1 MAGAA
6 PRLDELRAEI
16 DGLDERIQELLER
29 RTELAERVSAL
40 KREAGELTLFMRPGR
55 EAAVVRRVLARH
67 RGPFPKAALFRI
79 WREII
84 SGTLTLE
91 GPLSLALEAGPAGC
105 SELARLTSDHFGSSA
120 PLGRCENAHAVIEA
134 LDGGT
139 ANVGIVAF
147 PRPGERDPWW
157 ARLAKRSPAPIEVV
171 ALLPFLERTQAPRRR
186 ALVLARTA
194 FDESGDDLTVAAL
207 EVGEALA
214 PEAVGDALAAAGFS
228 AEVVADDGARRTL
241 ALLQGFVAPE
251 DARFGALRAG
261 AVVQRL
267 SLLGGFA
274 RPIAEG

>member
-67 RGPFPKAALFRI
+67 RGAFPKAALFRI

-84 SGTLTLE
+84 SATLTLE
-91 GPLSLALEAGPAGC
+91 GPLSLALEAGC
-105 SELARLTSDHFGSSA
+105 SELAGLTSDHFGSTA
-120 PLGRCENAHAVIEA
+120 PLSRCENAHAVIDA
-134 LDGGT
+134 LDSGT

-147 PRPGERDPWW
+147 PRRGERDPWW

-228 AEVVADDGARRTL
+228 AEVVADDGARRIL